1 MTTRGAKED
10 MMHLVADLI
19 DEVLA
24 DPENEQVIKR
34 VRDKVNATMK
44 DYPLFAY

>member
-24 DPENEQVIKR
+24 DPENGQVIKR
-34 VRDKVNATMK
+34 VKEKVNATMSK
-44 DYPLFAY
+44 YPLFAY